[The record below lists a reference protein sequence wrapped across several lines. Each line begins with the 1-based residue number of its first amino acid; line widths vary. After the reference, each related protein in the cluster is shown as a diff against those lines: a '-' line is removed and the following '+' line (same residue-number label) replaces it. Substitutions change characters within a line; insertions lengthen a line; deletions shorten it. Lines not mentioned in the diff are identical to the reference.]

1 MARRTDRHWEEPG
14 DDYTPATDLIFSMFA
29 MTVLLLALFGA
40 GNHVQQQGN
49 IEVNEKLYNKL
60 KEEHAAFTKTI
71 DEQKA
76 KIFQLEKL
84 LSEKAAPKPE
94 PKPEIKP
101 DPKPTPAPK
110 PDPTKPPS
118 HVDDATRQQLTDAK
132 AQLAEA
138 LALIED
144 YRKRLGQLEAKIDYA
159 QLRVGEIREDMV
171 GSFMETDS
179 ELAPALRDR
188 LVATIAGR
196 ASDLGAIRA
205 NRLVFEI
212 HTSAWRGVDV
222 DGSDKDMMDTMFW
235 GEALMRAMRT
245 TSLPVGC
252 LAVMPMGKLHSAHL
266 HDMLTRPGA
275 GKAITDFEKMLPQQ
289 NATPYV
295 RQQNDIAR
303 ALDRRIVIWAQ
314 STPSGDCD
322 PAILATATAALAK
335 N

>member
-40 GNHVQQQGN
+40 GNHVQQQGM
-49 IEVNEKLYNKL
+49 IEVNKTLYDKL
-60 KEEHAAFTKTI
+60 KEENEIFTKRVE
-71 DEQKA
+71 EQKA
-76 KIFQLEKL
+76 KILQLEKML
-84 LSEKAAPKPE
+84 ADKAAPRPEPKPE
-94 PKPEIKP
+94 PKP
-101 DPKPTPAPK
+101 A
-110 PDPTKPPS
+110 PTKPDSNKPS
-118 HVDDATRQQLTDAK
+118 NHAEDATRQQLTDAK

-138 LALIED
+138 LALIVD

>member
-40 GNHVQQQGN
+40 GNHVQQQGM
-49 IEVNEKLYNKL
+49 IEVNKTLYDKL
-60 KEEHAAFTKTI
+60 KEENEIFTKRVE
-71 DEQKA
+71 EQKA
-76 KIFQLEKL
+76 KILQLEKML
-84 LSEKAAPKPE
+84 ADKAAPRPEPKPE
-94 PKPEIKP
+94 PKP
-101 DPKPTPAPK
+101 A
-110 PDPTKPPS
+110 PTKPDSNKPS
-118 HVDDATRQQLTDAK
+118 NHAEDATRQQLTDAK

>member
-49 IEVNEKLYNKL
+49 IEVNKTLYDKL
-60 KEEHAAFTKTI
+60 KEENEIFTKRVE
-71 DEQKA
+71 EQKA
-76 KIFQLEKL
+76 KILQLEKML
-84 LSEKAAPKPE
+84 ADKAAPRPEPKPE
-94 PKPEIKP
+94 PKPV
-101 DPKPTPAPK
+101 PTK

-171 GSFMETDS
+171 GSFMATESD
-179 ELAPALRDR
+179 LAPALRDR
-188 LVATIAGR
+188 LVTTIAGR
-196 ASDLGAIRA
+196 AGDLTAIHA

-212 HTSAWRGVDV
+212 HTSAWRGVDE

-245 TSLPVGC
+245 TPLPVGC

>member
-40 GNHVQQQGN
+40 GNHVQQQGM
-49 IEVNEKLYNKL
+49 IEVNKTLYDKL
-60 KEEHAAFTKTI
+60 KEENEIFTKRVE
-71 DEQKA
+71 EQKA
-76 KIFQLEKL
+76 KILQLEKML
-84 LSEKAAPKPE
+84 ADKAAPRPEPKPE
-94 PKPEIKP
+94 PKP
-101 DPKPTPAPK
+101 A
-110 PDPTKPPS
+110 PTKPDSNKPS
-118 HVDDATRQQLTDAK
+118 NQAEDATRQQLTDAK